1 MSKASLIYQIIT
13 KTKLTSQKNL
23 TKNIFKEIKS
33 LSRTEGGFLDNNNR
47 KELWKIILNTSSR
60 NKKMKYLK
68 IDSEMKPHFD
78 YLNWKKYEEI
88 NINSLQLKS
97 IKEIETI
104 KKDFP
109 REQQYKQIERNNQNI
124 DYSSLIYLY
133 DNQNFNYLYYQGCL
147 SLFYYFVHLYPENN
161 HFEGINMFQ
170 RFSEIFLKDFLLNL
184 EVKIDEKNKETSI
197 STVKLLISNFLLD
210 VSKECYLFLKEHDLI
225 CFELIVEWILCCFT
239 HSISDEEKSYRILDF
254 IICHNKIM
262 VYIMVSFILKNRI
275 IKFCKS
281 NNVKEDFDD
290 GAFFKII
297 YEKTFNQEDFEDI
310 IGQSYQYYKANKSRL
325 KVILNKQE
333 ELKQTL
339 PYTINGKIKG
349 TLSIAFPEKKKKS
362 NWPIILFIV
371 ILFVSFLIYIFQ

>member
-124 DYSSLIYLY
+124 DYSSLIYFY

-147 SLFYYFVHLYPENN
+147 
-161 HFEGINMFQ
+161 
-170 RFSEIFLKDFLLNL
+170 
-184 EVKIDEKNKETSI
+184 
-197 STVKLLISNFLLD
+197 
-210 VSKECYLFLKEHDLI
+210 
-225 CFELIVEWILCCFT
+225 
-239 HSISDEEKSYRILDF
+239 
-254 IICHNKIM
+254 
-262 VYIMVSFILKNRI
+262 
-275 IKFCKS
+275 
-281 NNVKEDFDD
+281 
-290 GAFFKII
+290 
-297 YEKTFNQEDFEDI
+297 
-310 IGQSYQYYKANKSRL
+310 
-325 KVILNKQE
+325 
-333 ELKQTL
+333 
-339 PYTINGKIKG
+339 
-349 TLSIAFPEKKKKS
+349 
-362 NWPIILFIV
+362 
-371 ILFVSFLIYIFQ
+371 